1 MIKCIALD
9 FDGTVANY
17 TPGKPR
23 LSAALFE
30 VLERFIEKGGQAGIV
45 TGRDLGSLRDAVTS
59 GGFQWQQP
67 FPSFA
72 GVSESYL
79 ILPGDIFAD
88 RNRQTKE
95 RIMLT
100 NRILLGCAFQWLDM
114 LGETGFSVTGWKIS
128 HDYSLEYA
136 FGDESEARRAEILI
150 REKADGAVP
159 GCRVHRNCR
168 LVSVM
173 DSLSEKGRLV
183 AEAADYFALSPY
195 EVLVIGD
202 SGNDASMFDRKYGF
216 LCGTPE
222 NGDTEIMETVLVRGG
237 VIGRGNA
244 YDGVLDIFREY
255 KKQGLL
261 EL

>member
-9 FDGTVANY
+9 FDGTIANY
-17 TPGKPR
+17 TPGKPW
-23 LSAALFE
+23 LSAALFGT
-30 VLERFIEKGGQAGIV
+30 LERFIEKGGLAGIV

-59 GGFQWQQP
+59 GGFQWQKP

-79 ILPGDIFAD
+79 ILPGDVFAD

-95 RIMLT
+95 RIMQT
-100 NRILLGCAFQWLDM
+100 NRLLLGCAAQWLEL
-114 LGETGFSVTGWKIS
+114 LGETGFEVTGWKIS
-128 HDYSLEYA
+128 HDYSLEYTFA
-136 FGDESEARRAEILI
+136 EESEARRAEVLI
-150 REKADGAVP
+150 REKAAEAVP

-168 LVSVM
+168 QVSVM

-183 AEAADYFALSPY
+183 AEAADYYALSPY

-222 NGDTEIMETVLVRGG
+222 NGDTEIKEEVLVRGG
-237 VIGRGNA
+237 YVGSGNA

-261 EL
+261 EI